1 LKKFVNKILLAYR
14 WIPTITKEQLI
25 FNFPK
30 PIGFIMICMIKLIL
44 LLPNRLIVLL
54 LPKRY
59 CALFANIA
67 MNDFNDTKALPFV
80 IKAQSL
86 PRSRKLAIHYELH
99 IAERTK
105 KIENPISKAFTV
117 ESLIDGRFDSTL
129 SWGFW
134 TLSHSRYQKML
145 TKAKLFLENE
155 TLNSNSCDT
164 RYLPEFTSNMG
175 HLGYLTSYISYYS
188 QFDPNRE
195 IVIWPKF
202 SPNEFFMN
210 LVLEQSPIKIK
221 TIDDANKI
229 NAIPFYE
236 KDNLALSMCEPGKW
250 RVEHC
255 SGAFSYQDFP
265 EMIED
270 NAFKIKFPDSL
281 QEYNISKLV
290 KIGFNPNK
298 WFVILHIR
306 ENKDISLNNQQ
317 ARDARISNYKYFCE
331 KIYELG
337 GQVIRM
343 GNKNFPSI
351 PEGFLAIDYAQTDVR
366 SGEIDC
372 WLWANCRWWTGNAN
386 GASLAAYAFGAKRL
400 ISDQWFWDNL
410 GPSTDFYMPKIMSVS
425 GKILDPNQTI
435 NFDLSRRM
443 AVDDFTKLEACLI
456 DNTPTQLRD
465 AAVDLFLATEIN
477 KQSRTRNQNS
487 RQPELQNNLNSRS
500 LSSKSEQSMQIP
512 TSYINYLVDDLGFS
526 TDWMKKPPFLLQE

>member
-1 LKKFVNKILLAYR
+1 LKKFVNRILLGYR
-14 WIPTITKEQLI
+14 WIPTLTKEQLI
-25 FNFPK
+25 SYFPK
-30 PIGFIMICMIKLIL
+30 SIGFIIVCIIKLIL

-54 LPKRY
+54 LPKWY
-59 CALFANIA
+59 CALYANIA
-67 MNDFNDTKALPFV
+67 MNNFNDAKALPFV

-86 PRSRKLAIHYELH
+86 PQSRKLAIHYELH
-99 IAERTK
+99 IAERAK
-105 KIENPISKAFTV
+105 KIENSISKAFTV

-134 TLSHSRYQKML
+134 TLSHFRYQNML
-145 TKAKLFLENE
+145 TKAKLFLENK
-155 TLNSNSCDT
+155 TLNSNSGNK

-175 HLGYLTSYISYYS
+175 HLGYLTSYIGYYA
-188 QFDPNRE
+188 QFQPNRE

-210 LVLEQSPIKIK
+210 LVLEQSPLKIK
-221 TIDDANKI
+221 TIDDPNII
-229 NAIPFYE
+229 NSIPFYK
-236 KDNLALSMCEPGKW
+236 KDNLALSMCKPGKW

-265 EMIED
+265 EMIKE
-270 NAFKIKFPDSL
+270 NAFKIEFPDRL

-306 ENKDISLNNQQ
+306 ENRDINLRNQQ

-343 GNKNFPSI
+343 GNKNFPPI
-351 PEGFLAIDYAQTDVR
+351 PEGFLAIDYAHTDIR

-386 GASLAAYAFGAKRL
+386 GASIAAYAFGAKRL

-410 GPSTDFYMPKIMSVS
+410 GPCTDFYMPKIMSVS
-425 GKILDPNQTI
+425 GRILDPNQTI
-435 NFDLSRRM
+435 NFELSRRM

-465 AAVDLFLATEIN
+465 AAVDLYLATEIN
-477 KQSRTRNQNS
+477 KQSKTKNQNNH
-487 RQPELQNNLNSRS
+487 QLELQNNLNSKI
-500 LSSKSEQSMQIP
+500 LTSKSEKSMQIP
-512 TSYINYLVDDLGFS
+512 TSYKNYLVDDLGFS